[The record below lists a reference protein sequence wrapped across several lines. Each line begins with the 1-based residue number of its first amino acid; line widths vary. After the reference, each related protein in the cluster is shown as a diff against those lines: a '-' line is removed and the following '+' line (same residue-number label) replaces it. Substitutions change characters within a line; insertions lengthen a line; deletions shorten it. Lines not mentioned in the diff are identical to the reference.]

1 MKTEIINCFVKY
13 ANQIAQ
19 PVQYVTWS
27 DNFCREETKSLT
39 MDFLSEL
46 RKYIDFSNLTKK
58 EALEL
63 GFGLWDDNLYLI
75 PLYLLP
81 IIPLGT
87 ELRSINGRTV
97 KYNGLNVDNEVRC
110 GCIAW
115 GINIEKED

>member
-13 ANQIAQ
+13 ANRIAQ
-19 PVQYVTWS
+19 PIHYTYWS
-27 DNFCREETKSLT
+27 DIFCREEIRSSTI
-39 MDFLSEL
+39 DFLSEL
-46 RKYIDFSNLTKK
+46 RKHIDFSNLTKK
-58 EALEL
+58 EASEL

-87 ELRSINGRTV
+87 ELTSIDGQTV
-97 KYNGLNVDNEVRC
+97 KYNGLNVDDDVRY

>member
-13 ANQIAQ
+13 TNRIAQ
-19 PVQYVTWS
+19 PIHYTYWS
-27 DNFCREETKSLT
+27 DIFCREEIRSST

-46 RKYIDFSNLTKK
+46 RKHIDFSNLTKK

-63 GFGLWDDNLYLI
+63 GFGLWDNNLYLI

-87 ELRSINGRTV
+87 ELTCIDGTTI
-97 KYNGLNVDNEVRC
+97 KYNGLNVDDDVRC

-115 GINIEKED
+115 GINVEKED